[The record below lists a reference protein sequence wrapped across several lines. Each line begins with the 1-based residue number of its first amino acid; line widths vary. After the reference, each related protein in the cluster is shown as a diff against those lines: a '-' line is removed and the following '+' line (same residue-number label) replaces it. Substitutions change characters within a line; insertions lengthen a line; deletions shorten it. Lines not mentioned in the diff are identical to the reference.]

1 MTRITAEEAARWM
14 LAELES
20 TGVLYQS
27 VMMHS
32 LPTYLTHENSR
43 GEWSISREVLLEFR
57 NLTKDEVVW
66 DKDGKFW
73 RWKNDKRSTK
83 IKDPQNKIGPQDDG
97 CSLDSAERKQ
107 K

>member
-20 TGVLYQS
+20 TEVLYQS
-27 VMMHS
+27 VMMCS

-57 NLTKDEVVW
+57 NLTKGEAIW
-66 DKDGKFW
+66 DKDGKCW
-73 RWKNDKRSTK
+73 RWKK
-83 IKDPQNKIGPQDDG
+83 G
-97 CSLDSAERKQ
+97 Q
-107 K
+107 KTTRQYPHSPEGTRGQK